1 MRKIFQSRLGFTIIE
16 LAIIL
21 IVLSILAVIAIPK
34 YNSVSSE
41 AKESACKSALKNLRS
56 GISIYYTNR
65 AIKGDSAHYP
75 PCDSLMRVGCIFPNG
90 VPANPFQNENYA
102 PDSIIATE
110 QPRGMT
116 IGDVGGWVYN
126 SNTGDIWPNT
136 DVTGENKW

>member
-1 MRKIFQSRLGFTIIE
+1 MCKIFQSRSGFTFVE

-21 IVLSILAVIAIPK
+21 IVLAILAAIAIPK
-34 YNSVSSE
+34 YSNTPSE

-56 GISIYYTNR
+56 GITIYYTNR

-75 PCDSLMRVGCIFPNG
+75 PCDSLMKVGCIFPNG
-90 VPANPFQNENYA
+90 VPRNPFQNDSYA

-110 QPRGMT
+110 QPRGIT
-116 IGDVGGWVYN
+116 IGDVGGWAYN

-136 DVTGENKW
+136 DRVGENKW